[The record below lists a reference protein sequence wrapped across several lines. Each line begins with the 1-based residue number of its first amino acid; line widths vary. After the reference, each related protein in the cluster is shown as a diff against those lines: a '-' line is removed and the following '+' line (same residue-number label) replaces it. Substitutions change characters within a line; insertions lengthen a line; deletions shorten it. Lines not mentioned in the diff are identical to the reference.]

1 MTKSIKFPLERV
13 LKYRRNVEN
22 AKIIALE
29 RSRNTLEN
37 DQAQLNSLEHKKDHQ
52 LGESSERLNR
62 RQLSLDQLKVAADY
76 MEQLN
81 DEINS
86 QARRLAKSN
95 EKVSNDRNALLKAS
109 KDRKILAKLRERHA
123 VRQKKQMQ
131 KAAVK
136 KESEIALRRQ
146 SPSREDEDR

>member
-1 MTKSIKFPLERV
+1 M

-22 AKIIALE
+22 AKILALE

-37 DQAQLNSLEHKKDHQ
+37 DQAQLNSLEHKKNHH
-52 LGESSERLNR
+52 LGESTERLNR
-62 RQLSLDQLKVAADY
+62 RRLSLDQLKVAADY

-81 DEINS
+81 DEIES
-86 QARRLAKSN
+86 QARKVAESN
-95 EKVSNDRNALLKAS
+95 GKVSNDRDALLKAS
-109 KDRKILAKLRERHA
+109 KDRKILAKLREKHA

-146 SPSREDEDR
+146 SPKGEGEDR